1 MFQPLLPTVFCM
13 LIFHKI
19 EFIILIPRRIYVKRR
34 NINPYKRDIII
45 RFTLEEN
52 YSFWFASARNRR
64 WRSDVDILVLIQNI
78 NDRYSL
84 MNELRRELLPLNYA
98 FDVIAITPEEF
109 ERDRYIP
116 GTISRYASLEGE
128 IIYEA

>member
-1 MFQPLLPTVFCM
+1 MLNEETLTRIKEILLSGLPL
-13 LIFHKI
+13 KK
-19 EFIILIPRRIYVKRR
+19 IIL
-34 NINPYKRDIII
+34 
-45 RFTLEEN
+45 FG
-52 YSFWFASARNRR
+52 SQARGTADE
-64 WRSDVDILVLIQNI
+64 RSDVDILVLIQNI